1 MEIINIDWCKEHGM
15 KLVLINVA
23 RDTSYYFED
32 HNEVIIVYTKSTTG
46 EKRLYVKNPITHK
59 SVELTT
65 SRNSIKQNSTNE
77 LTEDDLHKLCEL
89 VNIEYP
95 FNE

>member
-1 MEIINIDWCKEHGM
+1 MEKINIDWCKEHGM
-15 KLVLINVA
+15 KLVLVNVA

-32 HNEVIIVYTKSTTG
+32 FNKGTIVYTKSTTG
-46 EKRLYVKNPITHK
+46 EKSLYVNNPITHK
-59 SVELTT
+59 SVELTI
-65 SRNSIKQNSTNE
+65 SRNPINE